1 MRKFLSLFIAIAMLV
16 SLVPTFASAE
26 EVETVAPIVIDF
38 TKATLP
44 DGVDKLAGAVS
55 NISSTEFISVADESS
70 KYTGDYQ
77 RVHYTSAEG
86 MKLLTASVSHGS
98 WNSYSWD
105 HTNANAVNARW
116 TIEFSIPTAGWYTI
130 DFINSVWYAAGDFYV
145 YADGQYAG
153 VLNCYADN
161 DDGDQD
167 TNNINSSTDAL
178 ENAVYL
184 TPDENGKIKMMFA
197 LKAQHC
203 GACGRALLNKMT
215 LTYLGEDSP
224 LNISHTIPETLEYD
238 GSAEFTISVKNSDE
252 SIFANNGLNAD
263 KTARADVV
271 TVSVKDGNTVSVA
284 KVGEENGVYTYKV
297 DALGVGKSTLLIT
310 SDAGGKVQT
319 KEVPITVANPTVAEK
334 IELEFTRTTMN
345 EPYNILPPGW
355 TLTDKANFEI
365 AWDETTT
372 VVGSRFYNSTN
383 FEGGK
388 IFWLAT
394 RPYSN
399 LTWINAKAN
408 AQANEIDAMFTV
420 ETTMY
425 VPGWYNFSMEGAL
438 NQSGS
443 EYYVYVNDKYAGL
456 YSFWKEEEAGFVS
469 GGEKKLNSIYI
480 TPDANNKVRISLCV
494 AATHYT
500 TAYAAPYKM
509 WLTPVAG
516 NNVTFKKFVHNIPG
530 TLEQGESADVE
541 LYAEMSDGTYRHI
554 NGYAHDATVDNT
566 NSITLSVKSG
576 DAVGIESTYNALLD
590 DGKYTA
596 KLTANKAGSTTFTAS
611 VKIDGKE
618 YTDDITVTV
627 PDNAP
632 GVAADEEVSVYI
644 AAENGGNIASSD
656 VIVGEVDTVD
666 FGKSVTVSATDTDEL
681 KFSHWRNP
689 AGKYVSNEKT
699 YTFVANTNT
708 ALIAVFD
715 EKVAT
720 DDLVLVNFFN
730 QYKALLGSKKV
741 TKGTTFADAKDGIDT
756 TLTGHILDKW
766 SIENTAEINST
777 TNAVALYNV
786 EETEYS
792 AYFFDGDEET
802 PASVKKG
809 KYGDLVTYTATRD
822 NFSYWV
828 VADGSNRIVSYDK
841 TIAFSL
847 WTTIAV
853 KAVYNEAAEVVPT
866 IVLDKHGD
874 ASFIAYIVPSGYTPV
889 SAGIVFSQ
897 TGIPEVNRCYSRA
910 VSEKLSSQ
918 GQFTA
923 RPAENETIARG
934 YLMFKDPEG
943 KTRVIYAD

>member
-16 SLVPTFASAE
+16 SFVPTFASAE

-44 DGVDKLAGAVS
+44 DGATKLNGA
-55 NISSTEFISVADESS
+55 SSIITSPEFTCVANECSS
-70 KYTGDYQ
+70 YGDDQ
-77 RVHYTSAEG
+77 RTHYKTVEG
-86 MKLLTASVSHGS
+86 MKLLTVGVSHGS
-98 WNSYSWD
+98 WNSLPWTD
-105 HTNANAVNARW
+105 ANGNAAKAKW
-116 TIEFSIPTAGWYTI
+116 TIEFSVPTAGWYTI
-130 DFINSVWYAAGDFYV
+130 DFLNAVWASAADFYI

-153 VLNCYADN
+153 VLNCYDASKP
-161 DDGDQD
+161 GDFY
-167 TNNINSSTDAL
+167 SSSDKM

-184 TPDENGKIKMMFA
+184 TPDENGKIKVMFA
-197 LKAQHC
+197 LKAQYTSSP
-203 GACGRALLNKMT
+203 GRMLINKMT
-215 LTYLGEDSP
+215 LTYVGANSP
-224 LNISHTIPETLEYD
+224 LNIAHTVPEIIEYD
-238 GSAEFTISVKNSDE
+238 GSAEFTVSVKNSDNNLY
-252 SIFANNGLNAD
+252 ANNGLNAD
-263 KTARADVV
+263 KTARGDL
-271 TVSVKDGNTVSVA
+271 VSVAVKDGSTSVEVS
-284 KVGEENGVYTYKV
+284 KVGATDGLYTYSLK
-297 DALGVGKSTLLIT
+297 ATGVGKSTLVIT
-310 SDAGGKVQT
+310 SDAGGGVTT
-319 KEVPITVANPTVAEK
+319 KEVEVTVANPTVAEPVE
-334 IELEFTRTTMN
+334 IEFTKTTMN
-345 EPYNILPPGW
+345 EPYNIAPPNW

-365 AWDETTT
+365 VWDETTT
-372 VVGSRFYNSTN
+372 YKGARFNNTTA

-388 IFWLAT
+388 ILWLGT

-408 AQANEIDAMFTV
+408 AQANEIDAMFTI
-420 ETTMY
+420 ETTVY
-425 VPGWYNFSMEGAL
+425 VPGWYNFSMIGGL
-438 NQSGS
+438 NASAS
-443 EYYVYVNDKYAGL
+443 EYYVYVNGKYAGL
-456 YSFWKEEEAGFVS
+456 YNFYKEDQEGYGA
-469 GGEKKLNSIYI
+469 GEKKSLNSLYL
-480 TPDANNKVRISLCV
+480 TPDENNKIKISICV
-494 AATHYT
+494 AATHYS

-509 WLTPVAG
+509 WLTPVEG
-516 NNVTFKKFVHNIPG
+516 NNVTFNKFVHNIPE
-530 TLEQGESADVE
+530 TLEKGESADIE

-596 KLTANKAGSTTFTAS
+596 KLTANEAGSTTFTAS
-611 VKIDGKE
+611 VIIDGKE

-681 KFSHWRNP
+681 KFSHWRNQ
-689 AGKYVSNEKT
+689 AGKYVSSAKN

-715 EKVAT
+715 EKVAI

-792 AYFFDGDEET
+792 AYFFDGDDET

-809 KYGDLVTYTATRD
+809 KYGDLVTYTATGD

-841 TIAFSL
+841 TITFSL

-853 KAVYNEAAEVVPT
+853 KAVYGEDVEAVPT
-866 IVLDKHGD
+866 IVLDKQGD
-874 ASFIAYIVPSGYTPV
+874 SRFIAYVVPSGYTPV
-889 SAGIVFSQ
+889 STGIVFSKSG
-897 TGIPEVNRCYSRA
+897 TPEVNACFSRA
-910 VSEKLSSQ
+910 VSENVSTQ

-923 RPAENETIARG
+923 RPAEDETIARG
-934 YLMFKDPEG
+934 FLMFKDSEG
-943 KTRVIYAD
+943 NTRVIYAD